1 LLSGIFLEHLCIPTS
16 VYVSAYTRFCACFS
30 PPCIFIR
37 ILQRIL
43 TGASSC
49 RRSGVPKTV
58 AIADQTPKG
67 CLLSI
72 TETERGQRVSSA
84 RQIFTS
90 SATASDYDKQ
100 RKIFAIKI
108 DSLAPNMMHLSR
120 RLAGWGRRLLLQ
132 SLHTHVLPRN

>member
-1 LLSGIFLEHLCIPTS
+1 MFQHTRVFVRVFRLR
-16 VYVSAYTRFCACFS
+16 VYLYASS
-30 PPCIFIR
+30 
-37 ILQRIL
+37 QRIL

-108 DSLAPNMMHLSR
+108 DSLAPNMMHI
-120 RLAGWGRRLLLQ
+120 
-132 SLHTHVLPRN
+132 